1 MWCRWHTFDQPW
13 VCQTRQQP
21 DPQTTNP
28 RGSSPGDLQQK
39 ANFPLCTPKDTETV
53 SDDLRIHLLRSGCEV
68 PHSPGQLSAE
78 LSKLIL
84 VALADH
90 ANHKRILFV
99 SNRTLAKELDLSP
112 TTIWAALKLYRAAGI
127 LTDTGKRRGQG
138 GVIVYEMTVEHLPV
152 ANPWYKPVQQRS
164 DSHAWNSS
172 DSEPQGTDQGSDSP
186 TDQGTVSGTDQQTD
200 QGTVSPI
207 WVQKQKH
214 LHKQKPNHSQ
224 ADLEALFDQALETEL
239 TFRPSQVPMNK
250 LKEMKRESYIAACQR
265 VLKQYPGARPSTTPD
280 GDLALAVCHEMN
292 NGHPSLTIG
301 TSTRQ
306 ALERKYKPQQSP
318 EPPHRPSPIEIERMK
333 AQRRSPSWTDQVHK
347 ISKCRES
354 GVTRDAH

>member
-1 MWCRWHTFDQPW
+1 VWCRLHTFDQPW

-53 SDDLRIHLLRSGCEV
+53 SDDLRNHLLRSGCEV

-90 ANHKRILFV
+90 ANHKRILWV

-112 TTIWAALKLYRAAGI
+112 TTIWSALKLYKAAGI
-127 LTDTGKRRGQG
+127 LTPTGSRKGKG
-138 GVIVYEMTVEHLPV
+138 GSIVYEMTVEHLPV
-152 ANPWYKPVQQRS
+152 TNPWYKPIQQQS

-172 DSEPQGTDQGSDSP
+172 DSEPQETDQGSTPP
-186 TDQGTVSGTDQQTD
+186 TDQGTVSGSDQRTD

-214 LHKQKPNHSQ
+214 LQKQKPNHSQ
-224 ADLEALFDQALETEL
+224 ADLEALFDQALEIEL
-239 TFRPSQVPMNK
+239 TFRPSQVPVSK
-250 LKEMKRESYIAACQR
+250 LKEMKRASYLTACER
-265 VLKQYPGARPSTTPD
+265 VLNRYPNASPATNPD
-280 GDLALAVCHEMN
+280 SELALAVCHETN
-292 NGHPSLTIG
+292 DGHPCLTIG

-306 ALERKYKPQQSP
+306 ALERRYNPQQPP
-318 EPPHRPSPIEIERMK
+318 EPPQTPTPEQIERMK
-333 AQRRSPSWTDQVHK
+333 AMRRNPSWTDQA
-347 ISKCRES
+347 S
-354 GVTRDAH
+354 